1 MTMTKYT
8 ATIVTA
14 NLRDVD
20 NCDSDN
26 AVDAI
31 YAAAERAAE
40 KYARIIGVDLT
51 VEPYSP
57 ARDRS
62 STTVILSHDCCGRS
76 DLEET
81 IAADAVADDI
91 RDALEYAIDAAI
103 QDGDWED

>member
-1 MTMTKYT
+1 MTHYT

-31 YAAAERAAE
+31 YAAAKKAAG
-40 KYARIIGVDLT
+40 KYAEILGVDLT

-57 ARDRS
+57 VRDRS
-62 STTVILSHDCCGRS
+62 AATVILSHDCWGRG

-81 IAADAVADDI
+81 MAADKVADDI
-91 RDALEYAIDAAI
+91 RDALEYAIDMAI
-103 QDGDWED
+103 QDGDWEDAA

>member
-1 MTMTKYT
+1 MTKYT

-31 YAAAERAAE
+31 YAAAEKAAE
-40 KYARIIGVDLT
+40 KYARIVGVDLT

-57 ARDRS
+57 ARDRNGA
-62 STTVILSHDCCGRS
+62 TVIMSHDCYGGD
-76 DLEET
+76 DLEAT
-81 IAADAVADDI
+81 MAADAVADDI

-103 QDGDWED
+103 QDGDWEDVA